1 MQAQYRWLAF
11 LRDLLRR
18 NVVAEDSY
26 FEFLSVWVVAVRG
39 LCRRDMR
46 KVSHGSSEKMAYCAK
61 QGGM

>member
-1 MQAQYRWLAF
+1 M
-11 LRDLLRR
+11 LLQKIRIL
-18 NVVAEDSY
+18 S
-26 FEFLSVWVVAVRG
+26 FLSVWVVAVRG